1 MPSKYRVAVIGRTG
15 HGNYGHGL
23 DTVWQDIPGAE
34 IVGVADDNKDGL
46 SAAAKRLKTDAAFL
60 DYREMLDRAKP
71 QFVSIAPRW
80 LDQHHDIVLA
90 AAERGIHIY
99 LEKPL
104 CRTLKEADE
113 MVAACERSHVRCVVA
128 HQSRY
133 SPKIQLV
140 KKLIAEGAIGQVLE
154 FRGRGKEDR
163 RGGGEDF
170 WVLGTHIMDLIRLY
184 GGHPHWCM
192 ASVRANGEPITK
204 DDVAEGPEGI
214 GPLAGDSVAAMYGMP
229 ANAMAYFNTVRNQA
243 GNPSRFGLQI
253 FGSRGIIEVFT
264 GHLSPA
270 AILQDASW
278 SPGRSGKAWQSISS
292 AGIGKPEPDKDG
304 GLHVGNVLAV
314 TDLIAAVE
322 EDREPL
328 GSISEARGATEM
340 IVAAFESERAKARVP
355 LPLKDRDNPLT
366 KFA

>member
-1 MPSKYRVAVIGRTG
+1 MASKYRVAVIGSTG
-15 HGNYGHGL
+15 RGNYGHGL
-23 DTVWQDIPGAE
+23 DTVWQNIEGAE

-46 SAAAKRLKTDAAFL
+46 AAAAKRLKTDAAFL
-60 DYREMLDRAKP
+60 DYREMLDRTKP
-71 QFVSIAPRW
+71 QFVSICPRW
-80 LDQHHDIVLA
+80 LDQHHAMVLA

-140 KKLIAEGAIGQVLE
+140 KKLIAAGAIGTVLE
-154 FRGRGKEDR
+154 YRGRGKEDR
-163 RGGGEDF
+163 RGGGEDL

-184 GGHPHWCM
+184 GGHPAWCM
-192 ASVRANGEPITK
+192 ASVRSGGNPIGK
-204 DDVAEGPEGI
+204 ADVVEGSEGI
-214 GPLAGDSVAAMYGMP
+214 GPLAGDSVSAMYGLP
-229 ANAMAYFNTVRNQA
+229 GNAVAYFNTVRGMGGQ
-243 GNPSRFGLQI
+243 PSRFGLMI
-253 FGSRGIIEVFT
+253 CGSAGVIEVQT

-270 AILQDASW
+270 KILQDTSW
-278 SPGRSGKAWQSISS
+278 SPGRSGKAWQDISS

-304 GLHVGNVLAV
+304 GLGGGNILAV

-322 EDREPL
+322 ENREPL
-328 GSISEARGATEM
+328 GSIAEARGATEM
-340 IVAAFESERAKARVP
+340 IVAAFESERVQARVP
-355 LPLKDRDNPLT
+355 LPLESRDNPLT
-366 KFA
+366 RLT